1 MPKYLVIEN
10 EKAVNSI
17 SADSVEIASELTG
30 RLCIEVEHEVG
41 QPDIGWSYTNNQFV
55 APPKPEEEIPTPTTK

>member
-17 SADSVEIASELTG
+17 IADSVEIANELTG
-30 RLCIEVEHEVG
+30 RVCVKVEHEIG
-41 QPDIGWSYTNNQFV
+41 QPDIGWSYINNEFI
-55 APPKPEEEIPTPTTK
+55 APPKPEEEIPKPIIK